1 MTTQLRLFAMRY
13 LRSKIRRG
21 QVGSAPGTLIH
32 IGDQKV
38 DQARLSLIDYNSTA
52 VTEKTGIT
60 LDDAL
65 TLCNGPNATWLNIDG
80 LHDTDLIGRLGHHF
94 DIHPLTLEDILNTG
108 QRPKW
113 EDFGHYLYVVLR
125 TFRLDAQNSRIVSEQ
140 VSLIVTSKVLMSFQ
154 ESESDIFEPV
164 RARLHKGRGRI
175 RTSSHDYLAYALMDS
190 VVDHYFVVLD
200 RIGEEIDDLE
210 VKILDEP
217 HPDLLKSLH
226 ALKWEAA
233 ALRKHIWPLRE
244 VIVGMSKDDST
255 MISDATTMFLRDV
268 YDHIIQVIDTIE
280 SYRDLLSGLM
290 DLYLTTVSNKMNE
303 VMKVLTIM
311 ASLFIPLTFI
321 AGIYGMNFE
330 YMPELKWPWGY
341 GAVWLVMILLAV
353 MMLIYFKRKR
363 WL

>member
-1 MTTQLRLFAMRY
+1 MARFLKKKNG
-13 LRSKIRRG
+13 SIG
-21 QVGSAPGTLIH
+21 QAPGSLVF
-32 IGDQKV
+32 IGTKKIDQPLV
-38 DQARLSLIDYNSTA
+38 RVIDYDKSTLQEMELSDLQEG
-52 VTEKTGIT
+52 EKFKETDT
-60 LDDAL
+60 V
-65 TLCNGPNATWLNIDG
+65 TWLNIYG
-80 LHDTDLIGRLGHHF
+80 LHDTEFIKQIGKAFDL
-94 DIHPLTLEDILNTG
+94 HPLTLEDILNTG

-125 TFRLDAQNSRIVSEQ
+125 MFRLDAQNSRIVSEQ

-154 ESESDIFEPV
+154 ESEGDIFEPV

-175 RTSSHDYLAYALMDS
+175 RTSSHDYLAYALMDA

-210 VKILDEP
+210 VKILDKP

-244 VIVGMSKDDST
+244 VIMGMSKDDST
-255 MISDATTMFLRDV
+255 LISDATTMFFRDV